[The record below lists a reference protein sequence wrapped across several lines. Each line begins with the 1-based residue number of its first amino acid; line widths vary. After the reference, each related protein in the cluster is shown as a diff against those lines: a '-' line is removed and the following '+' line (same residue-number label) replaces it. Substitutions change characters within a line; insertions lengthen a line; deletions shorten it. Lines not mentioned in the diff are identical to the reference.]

1 MTVSTEVDHND
12 YTGNGVTTS
21 FPYTFR
27 IFKKSDLTVQVAD
40 LNENI
45 TVLTLDTDYS
55 VTGAGTYSGG
65 NVVLM
70 SPLANGWQISISRDL
85 PVTQETDLRNQ
96 GKFFAEVHEDA
107 FDKLTML
114 IQQCFSF
121 LRLAL
126 RKPSFI
132 ANYYDALN
140 NRIRNLRDPSQA
152 QDAATKNYVDGQ
164 IVDNTNAWKAGDAVL
179 DQKIDA
185 NFKKSLRIPESYI
198 GALPS
203 VEMRKN
209 KIIAM
214 DNNGNPLMVLPE
226 SGSAADVMIE
236 YAKPSGSGNIGVLT
250 GGTVEDAIKY
260 VTPEM
265 MRVNGE
271 RYIHGVTSDATKF
284 LQAAIDYGKDN
295 SLPVYLSKMY
305 PCISSPIEFNLPF
318 DDGTVYPGWIGN
330 GDSNIA
336 PETPVKAKASLRV
349 YDDSIIVG
357 ENQHTCGIIG
367 NFSKTAGPWNH
378 TSAMGLY
385 VAGDSG
391 PDQYIKYHF
400 SDFRISGFFIGQWV
414 DGTVNRCVEN
424 NMMYS
429 GCAIPACYQGSDSL
443 AQTGLTLYWYNIT
456 GPVFGGRWL
465 TRNHAYASQ
474 YLPPYPASDIH
485 RAGWNDSYHVE
496 KFHYYGD
503 TGMNW
508 THPAYAALD
517 SWFDTYVFKSAN
529 CLPTASGGRLSNNQQ
544 PGVYP
549 VDTYKGVSG
558 RARTIFSLPGRE
570 ILHCNIQE
578 AKVLWSPRTPFH
590 QSAQFVAGFK
600 SYVGNSKIKTAIIE
614 RVGIINY
621 SAGDVPGN
629 RFNVD
634 NVDPYDSSQTT
645 FPAMVTRG
653 NIFAM
658 DVVKGGA
665 VQTAP
670 VNEFTGTRIGAGEN
684 IVSQRKLGD
693 TANYRLFGLQELN
706 GTNLSDKYVF
716 NRNDAYM
723 PPISFPGGNAAQFKY
738 LYGSFTPTITIG
750 GSSVTPSSITGV
762 YRRFGDVVRCDIR
775 VRSTSLL
782 ISTAGAI
789 VISGLPFV
797 AASIQEGSSKG
808 SVILSTATSVFVMP
822 LVTAGTNQV
831 TIIKSSAQELYSQA
845 AGTFDFT
852 LQCTFDYVVP
862 FNS

>member
-284 LQAAIDYGKDN
+284 LQAAIDYGKAN

-456 GPVFGGRWL
+456 GPVFGGR
-465 TRNHAYASQ
+465 
-474 YLPPYPASDIH
+474 D
-485 RAGWNDSYHVE
+485 
-496 KFHYYGD
+496 
-503 TGMNW
+503 
-508 THPAYAALD
+508 
-517 SWFDTYVFKSAN
+517 
-529 CLPTASGGRLSNNQQ
+529 
-544 PGVYP
+544 
-549 VDTYKGVSG
+549 
-558 RARTIFSLPGRE
+558 
-570 ILHCNIQE
+570 
-578 AKVLWSPRTPFH
+578 
-590 QSAQFVAGFK
+590 VA
-600 SYVGNSKIKTAIIE
+600 
-614 RVGIINY
+614 
-621 SAGDVPGN
+621 P
-629 RFNVD
+629 
-634 NVDPYDSSQTT
+634 
-645 FPAMVTRG
+645 
-653 NIFAM
+653 
-658 DVVKGGA
+658 
-665 VQTAP
+665 
-670 VNEFTGTRIGAGEN
+670 
-684 IVSQRKLGD
+684 
-693 TANYRLFGLQELN
+693 
-706 GTNLSDKYVF
+706 
-716 NRNDAYM
+716 
-723 PPISFPGGNAAQFKY
+723 
-738 LYGSFTPTITIG
+738 
-750 GSSVTPSSITGV
+750 
-762 YRRFGDVVRCDIR
+762 
-775 VRSTSLL
+775 
-782 ISTAGAI
+782 
-789 VISGLPFV
+789 
-797 AASIQEGSSKG
+797 
-808 SVILSTATSVFVMP
+808 
-822 LVTAGTNQV
+822 
-831 TIIKSSAQELYSQA
+831 
-845 AGTFDFT
+845 
-852 LQCTFDYVVP
+852 
-862 FNS
+862 